1 MAYIPEY
8 LMLWKEMHQAGLET
22 QAHNRFN
29 IHEAYRETIE
39 QYWLGWLPCIDI
51 AIFRW
56 PLGNTVNAGEM

>member
-1 MAYIPEY
+1 
-8 LMLWKEMHQAGLET
+8 MHQAGLET

-56 PLGNTVNAGEM
+56 PLGNTVNADEM